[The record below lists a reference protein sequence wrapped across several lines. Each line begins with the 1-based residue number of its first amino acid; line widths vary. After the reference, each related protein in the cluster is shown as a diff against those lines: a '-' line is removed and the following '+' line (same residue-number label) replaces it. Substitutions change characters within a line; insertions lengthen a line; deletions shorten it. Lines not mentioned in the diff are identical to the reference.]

1 MARRIVPIDP
11 IVAVLLAALADSGLV
26 GPGTVGLSAAQE
38 ASPAATPCPA
48 TGAEENEALVS
59 RLFEEGWGQGDM
71 AVLEQVLA
79 DDYVHHFPHLA
90 GLASDV
96 NVPVPGRADLG
107 AAIQEWRTAFPDLQI
122 TIEDLIA
129 DGDTVAMRATLTGTQ
144 AATLPAWG
152 APNTRRRMER
162 EQQGFFRIACGVI
175 AEDWVLPDN
184 LTLVRQLGIITGEE
198 LRDAGTP
205 TVATP
210 VP

>member
-1 MARRIVPIDP
+1 MRRRIGPIVP
-11 IVAVLLAALADSGLV
+11 IVAVLIAGLAAGGLV
-26 GPGTVGLSAAQE
+26 GPGIVGRSAAQE
-38 ASPAATPCPA
+38 ASPAATPCAA
-48 TGAEENEALVS
+48 TTAEENEGLVR

-71 AVLEQVLA
+71 AVLEEVLA
-79 DDYVHHFPHLA
+79 ADYVHHFPHLA

-96 NVPVPGRADLG
+96 NVPVPHRADLA

-129 DGDTVAMRATLTGTQ
+129 DGDTVAMRAILTGTQ
-144 AATLPAWG
+144 AAPLPAWG
-152 APNTRRRMER
+152 APNTGRRMER
-162 EQQGFFRIACGVI
+162 EQQGFFRIACGRI

-205 TVATP
+205 TVATQ

>member
-1 MARRIVPIDP
+1 MPCRNVRIVS
-11 IVAVLLAALADSGLV
+11 IVAVLLAGLGAGSLV
-26 GPGTVGLSAAQE
+26 GPSGVVRSAAQE
-38 ASPAATPCPA
+38 ESTAGTPCAAT
-48 TGAEENEALVS
+48 TAEENEGLVR

-71 AVLEQVLA
+71 AVLEEVLA

-96 NVPVPGRADLG
+96 NVPVPGRADLA

-122 TIEDLIA
+122 TVEDLVA
-129 DGDTVAMRATLTGTQ
+129 DGDTVAMRATLAGTQ
-144 AATLPAWG
+144 AAPLPTWG
-152 APNTRRRMER
+152 APNTGQRMER
-162 EQQGFFRIACGVI
+162 ELQGFFRIACGRI

-198 LRDAGTP
+198 LQDAGTP